1 MLFHAGLKIPFR
13 CVPVRKTAQIT
24 QVRSESETL
33 IVGNLRSPLCQRRL
47 LQSHVPSSQ
56 KGRRY
61 ETGYRSKLTE
71 SIHRNTT
78 FPDGTSFL
86 DKNPP
91 TTGVLHDKI
100 GPKGCISFGCNSS
113 TISKIPSVLL
123 ENQNLSFQSTPLRP
137 KHSSNDLHSVNETS
151 SELLTETRCPS
162 GNLPRRYVD
171 YRSISGRD
179 KSVHGNGN
187 SVIGVLGFIINK
199 EKSIMTPTQVIQF
212 LGFIIN
218 SNTMMIL
225 LPQEK
230 VNKLQTLCRQI
241 LRIEK
246 PALRSIAQLLG
257 LLESYR
263 PAIWKALLHFRFLQ
277 ALLIRNLHT
286 SDHNYETKIQ
296 LPGKQKVEIQWWFQN
311 IMSINGTP
319 ITVPPPDVTIYFP
332 MPRNRGGGQSRA
344 VTKPTENGLPPR
356 SCYTSIFSN

>member
-123 ENQNLSFQSTPLRP
+123 ENQNLSVQSTPLRP

-171 YRSISGRD
+171 YWSISGRD

-187 SVIGVLGFIINK
+187 RVIGVLGFIINK

-241 LRIEK
+241 LKIEK
-246 PALRSIAQLLG
+246 PALRSIAQLFSSTAQQSG
-257 LLESYR
+257 RLLFTFVFFKLCLFATCTLQITITR
-263 PAIWKALLHFRFLQ
+263 RKFNFQANRKWKSNGGFRILCQ
-277 ALLIRNLHT
+277 SMAP
-286 SDHNYETKIQ
+286 Q
-296 LPGKQKVEIQWWFQN
+296 LRCL
-311 IMSINGTP
+311 
-319 ITVPPPDVTIYFP
+319 
-332 MPRNRGGGQSRA
+332 PRM
-344 VTKPTENGLPPR
+344 
-356 SCYTSIFSN
+356 